1 MLSGEYNHLVD
12 TKGRINVP
20 AKFRC
25 ELGDSFIMCKGLD
38 KCISVYP
45 KSAWDELAAK
55 IKSLPTTDRNARRF
69 SRFILGS
76 ALECTPDKQGRTKVS
91 ASLMEYAGIEKDI
104 VVVGV
109 ETKVEIWDSKEWAKY
124 NDVSDDCME
133 DVAQEMFE
141 AGITL

>member
-1 MLSGEYNHLVD
+1 
-12 TKGRINVP
+12 
-20 AKFRC
+20 
-25 ELGDSFIMCKGLD
+25 
-38 KCISVYP
+38 
-45 KSAWDELAAK
+45 
-55 IKSLPTTDRNARRF
+55 
-69 SRFILGS
+69 
-76 ALECTPDKQGRTKVS
+76 
-91 ASLMEYAGIEKDI
+91 MEYAGIEKDI